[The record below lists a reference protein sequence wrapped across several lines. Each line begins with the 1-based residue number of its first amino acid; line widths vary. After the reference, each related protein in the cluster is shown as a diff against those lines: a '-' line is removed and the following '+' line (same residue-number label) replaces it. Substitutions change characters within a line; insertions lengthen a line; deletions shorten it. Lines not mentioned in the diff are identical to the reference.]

1 MMAGRQK
8 DREWASGNA
17 MNAAD
22 RPADTAADATETAA
36 ATDAADAD
44 GMAETAAATAEPA
57 GISRAGGKGRSSNRG
72 SRCESEDEL
81 A

>member
-36 ATDAADAD
+36 AT
-44 GMAETAAATAEPA
+44 AEPA

-72 SRCESEDEL
+72 SRCESEDEF

>member
-1 MMAGRQK
+1 MGFQQR
-8 DREWASGNA
+8 
-17 MNAAD
+17 AAD

-36 ATDAADAD
+36 TDAADAD
-44 GMAETAAATAEPA
+44 EMAETAPATAEPA

>member
-8 DREWASGNA
+8 DPEWASGNA

-22 RPADTAADATETAA
+22 RPADTA
-36 ATDAADAD
+36 TDAADRD
-44 GMAETAAATAEPA
+44 GMAETTTAAAEPA
-57 GISRAGGKGRSSNRG
+57 GISRAGGQGRNGDRG
-72 SRCESEDEL
+72 SSCETEGEL